1 MLRQWPVLVDFRT
14 SILQPDGLRMI
25 DGLDS
30 ASRQRRRWSADRLP
44 RGLRSVWKP
53 TNRVAERNVELLLSL
68 LPDEPL
74 ILVVGGGTIGNG
86 VEALYAD
93 DRARVIAFDLYGSAL
108 TQFIAD
114 AHQIPLADG
123 SVDAVVIQAVLEH
136 VLDPTRVVAEIA
148 RVLPVGG
155 VVYAET
161 PFLQQVHAGP
171 YDFVRYTSSGHRYL
185 FRKFEEIAAGPVA
198 GPGTQLVWS
207 IDHTVRGLL
216 RSEFAGKIA
225 RGLVFWLRGIDR
237 LVPSAFA
244 TDDASAFY
252 FLGRRAERE
261 LTPQEVVSYY
271 KGAQR
276 P

>member
-1 MLRQWPVLVDFRT
+1 
-14 SILQPDGLRMI
+14 
-25 DGLDS
+25 
-30 ASRQRRRWSADRLP
+30 
-44 RGLRSVWKP
+44 
-53 TNRVAERNVELLLSL
+53 
-68 LPDEPL
+68 
-74 ILVVGGGTIGNG
+74 
-86 VEALYAD
+86 LYSD

-148 RVLPVGG
+148 RVLPAGG